1 MGFSENKEKKKF
13 NTIIIKE
20 NKFSFGDFNEDNN
33 LNKNNENDNNKNKK
47 DESQNIE
54 NKINKYK
61 KSKST
66 IEEIKKKQ
74 KIIINPNNTNEQ
86 YKVIRI
92 CGRGYYNKVYQ
103 CILNEPKEN
112 NKNKKNENK
121 YFAIKTIYK
130 KYTNNEQSLEHLN
143 CELKILENLDSIY
156 IIKVINVIKIHKNI
170 TNIDKPY
177 IVYPYYNLDLH
188 TLMKLTKYLI
198 PIEFIKLI
206 LHDVYL
212 GLNYLHKNKI
222 IFRDLKP
229 ENIIID
235 FNTGICKLI
244 DFGLAYKF
252 NNDEEKLYKICG
264 THEYLSPE
272 VIKKEGYDYDFDYWT
287 FGIFAYELFYGF
299 SPFTGK
305 SQNEIFENILYQK
318 IIFEFEDD
326 ENYKKKI
333 IDEDLKDL
341 IKEILDKDPYLRI
354 EWSNIPF
361 HPFFKEIK
369 FNCDN
374 YNLIDNKEK
383 RKNFVKFLNKYKNN
397 IIYIIDETI
406 KK

>member
-1 MGFSENKEKKKF
+1 MMGFSEIKEKKKF
-13 NTIIIKE
+13 NSNIINEK
-20 NKFSFGDFNEDNN
+20 KFSFGDFNEDNN
-33 LNKNNENDNNKNKK
+33 LNKNNENNNNKKYEN
-47 DESQNIE
+47 ENI
-54 NKINKYK
+54 KNKYK
-61 KSKST
+61 KSKSSNK
-66 IEEIKKKQ
+66 EIKKKA
-74 KIIINPNNTNEQ
+74 KIIINPNNINEQ

-92 CGRGYYNKVYQ
+92 CGTGYYNKVYQ
-103 CILNEPKEN
+103 CILNKPKEN
-112 NKNKKNENK
+112 NKNIKNHNENEH
-121 YFAIKTIYK
+121 FAIKTTYK
-130 KYTNNEQSLEHLN
+130 KYSNFEQSLEHLN
-143 CELKILENLDSIY
+143 CELKILENLNSIY
-156 IIKVINVIKIHKNI
+156 IINIINTFKIHKNK

-177 IVYPYYNLDLH
+177 IVYPYYNFDLH
-188 TLMKLTKYLI
+188 TLMKLTKYSI
-198 PIEFIKLI
+198 PIDFIKLI

-264 THEYLSPE
+264 TYEYLSPE
-272 VIKKEGYDYDFDYWT
+272 VIKKKGYDYDFDYWT
-287 FGIFAYELFYGF
+287 FGIFAYELFFGF

-305 SQNEIFENILYQK
+305 NQNEIFENILYQK

-326 ENYKKKI
+326 KKNNKI
-333 IDEDLKDL
+333 IDEDFIDL
-341 IKEILDKDPYLRI
+341 IKEILDKDLDLRM

-361 HPFFKEIK
+361 HLFFKGVE

-374 YNLIDNKEK
+374 DNLIDNIEQ
-383 RKNFVKFLNKYKNN
+383 RKKFVKFLGKYKNN